1 MDIEHLKQ
9 LQEVDI
15 EITTVSQEKFALE
28 ETLKK
33 DEDGYRSAEQA
44 IAEFNK
50 NYEQL
55 DADKRAKEAEI
66 QQTNEMIKRWDT
78 RLKEAK
84 SGREYQAFMREING
98 AKKDIGE
105 IENAVL
111 KIMEDMEKIDKDR
124 DQQKQQLDEIGKRL
138 QQMSAQ
144 SKEKISFLA
153 KQIEG
158 FETERGR
165 IAKNV
170 SSGLLGMYEQ
180 IRKQRNVA
188 IVAVKKSVCQGCYM
202 NIPPQLYN
210 EVMMN
215 SRIIHCPHC
224 QRILYYDAEDHGV
237 VERKPKRNKKSRI
250 DVEL

>member
-9 LQEVDI
+9 LQGVDI
-15 EITTVSQEKFALE
+15 EITNVLQEKLELE
-28 ETLKK
+28 ETLKR
-33 DEDGYRSAEQA
+33 DEDGYRSAEES
-44 IAEFNK
+44 IAEFDK
-50 NYEQL
+50 SYGQL
-55 DADKRAKEAEI
+55 DTDKRAKEAEI
-66 QQTNEMIKRWDT
+66 QQTNEMIKRWDA

-105 IENAVL
+105 IENTVL
-111 KIMEDMEKIDKDR
+111 KLMEEMEKIDKGR
-124 DQQKQQLDEIGKRL
+124 EQQKQQLDEIGKRL

-144 SKEKISFLA
+144 SRERISFLA

-158 FETERGR
+158 FEAERGR
-165 IAKNV
+165 IAESV
-170 SSGLLGMYEQ
+170 SAGLLGLYEQ
-180 IRKQRNVA
+180 IRKQRSIA

-224 QRILYYDAEDHGV
+224 QRILFYEAEDHGAV
-237 VERKPKRNKKSRI
+237 QRNPKKNKKA
-250 DVEL
+250 V

>member
-124 DQQKQQLDEIGKRL
+124 
-138 QQMSAQ
+138 
-144 SKEKISFLA
+144 
-153 KQIEG
+153 
-158 FETERGR
+158 
-165 IAKNV
+165 
-170 SSGLLGMYEQ
+170 
-180 IRKQRNVA
+180 
-188 IVAVKKSVCQGCYM
+188 
-202 NIPPQLYN
+202 
-210 EVMMN
+210 
-215 SRIIHCPHC
+215 
-224 QRILYYDAEDHGV
+224 
-237 VERKPKRNKKSRI
+237 
-250 DVEL
+250 